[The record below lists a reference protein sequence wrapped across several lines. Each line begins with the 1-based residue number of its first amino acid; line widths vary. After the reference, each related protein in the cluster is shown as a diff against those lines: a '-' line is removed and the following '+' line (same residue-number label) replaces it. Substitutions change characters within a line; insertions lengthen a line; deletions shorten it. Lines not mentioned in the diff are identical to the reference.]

1 MAAQNYCY
9 SCAYLL
15 KKIQS
20 VLSNLSAFKVYFW
33 VWTIYGMAPEDY
45 VKMSEIRLFISFNNK
60 AFSAEWRKKGDIGSL
75 RAIKAIGGVLIT
87 KKRIKREMF
96 IK

>member
-9 SCAYLL
+9 SCAYLF

-33 VWTIYGMAPEDY
+33 VWTIYGMASEDY
-45 VKMSEIRLFISFNNK
+45 VKISEIKLFLLVLTTQHLAPNDAK
-60 AFSAEWRKKGDIGSL
+60 
-75 RAIKAIGGVLIT
+75 RAISAP
-87 KKRIKREMF
+87 
-96 IK
+96 